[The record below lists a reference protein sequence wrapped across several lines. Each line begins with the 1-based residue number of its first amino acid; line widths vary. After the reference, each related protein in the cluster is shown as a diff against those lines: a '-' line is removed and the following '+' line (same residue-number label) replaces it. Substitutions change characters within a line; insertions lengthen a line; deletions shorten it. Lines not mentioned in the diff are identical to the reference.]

1 MGFSKVKNQLWICDN
16 KGFVHILAADTLKL
30 IEPEEGA
37 APLKTKYALPPK
49 PATTWVAP
57 KGPKTRFGPH
67 RLYRLRFGPHRL
79 YRTPMAKAVLFGRNS
94 SFEF

>member
-37 APLKTKYALPPK
+37 APLKTKY
-49 PATTWVAP
+49 
-57 KGPKTRFGPH
+57 GH
-67 RLYRLRFGPHRL
+67 
-79 YRTPMAKAVLFGRNS
+79 
-94 SFEF
+94 